1 MHEEP
6 LRPETVYLEQVEW
19 VEREGITPFEYVM
32 AADVSPSVEARV
44 LEPNLQ
50 VVDLDGDQLP
60 EMVLSRVNQIFWNA
74 GQGRFRRG
82 ALSSFLR
89 KFATRSF
96 RGIFWRCP
104 YGLHGNEWRGTLS
117 L

>member
-60 EMVLSRVNQIFWNA
+60 EMVLSESTKFS
-74 GQGRFRRG
+74 GMRG
-82 ALSSFLR
+82 KAVSDVGLCLPSFPEICNTVFSRNFL
-89 KFATRSF
+89 AMPIWIT
-96 RGIFWRCP
+96 WQ
-104 YGLHGNEWRGTLS
+104 
-117 L
+117 

>member
-1 MHEEP
+1 MRSHW
-6 LRPETVYLEQVEW
+6 RPETVYLEQVEW

-60 EMVLSRVNQIFWNA
+60 EMVLLESTKFS
-74 GQGRFRRG
+74 GMRG
-82 ALSSFLR
+82 KAVSDVGFCSPSSR

-96 RGIFWRCP
+96 RGIFWRYP
-104 YGLHGNEWRGTLS
+104 YGLHGNERRGTFLS
-117 L
+117 